1 MEYYTRA
8 LELYEELGERSGVA
22 RATGSIGL
30 VYWSLSEYRKALEYY
45 TRALELHEELGNRSE
60 VASVTGN
67 IGNVY
72 QYLGEYGN
80 SLEYFARAI
89 ALYSHESGLRQNPR
103 CHSRESGNPYHT
115 RLSRVSQTNLRR
127 VYMKNLATVP
137 ALPLLLTAS
146 ARSTLRKS
154 SPTTTLPKPKNSSS
168 KPSR

>member
-1 MEYYTRA
+1 MA
-8 LELYEELGERSGVA
+8 LLEELGERDEVA
-22 RATGSIGL
+22 RVTGNIGNVYERL
-30 VYWSLSEYRKALEYY
+30 VEYVKSLEYY
-45 TRALELHEELGNRSE
+45 TRAISLHEELGARNE
-60 VASVTGN
+60 VAIVTGN